1 MMFHF
6 PHAYILFQDH
16 HCPARLGQNE
26 CSVGKRSK
34 KGMPIK
40 VYAGEP
46 IYSRNIYGGSLPKVN
61 LYKDY
66 KDLAQGKEHTL
77 TLGPQTPAQCSRI
90 SHELD
95 QGDSCGP
102 PSPLSLAMGR
112 RRQRDYMCQGPKI
125 TEPCGKE
132 NLWAEIFGD
141 WREPLSVLK

>member
-90 SHELD
+90 SQETD
-95 QGDSCGP
+95 QGGQLWTAIPTISGNGKTEAEGLHVP
-102 PSPLSLAMGR
+102 RPKNNSHVGRKTSEQKYLVTEGSPS
-112 RRQRDYMCQGPKI
+112 Q
-125 TEPCGKE
+125 
-132 NLWAEIFGD
+132 F
-141 WREPLSVLK
+141 